1 MSEAD
6 GCGVVTT
13 TSSAFGSACATEI
26 AMSPVPGARSSSNTS
41 GSPHHTSDRNCS
53 KERCSLGPRHR
64 MALSAPANMPMEI
77 SFTPHAVTGMSM
89 PLRFVGCDCTPN
101 SLGSEKP

>member
-13 TSSAFGSACATEI
+13 TSSAFGRACATEI
-26 AMSPVPGARSSSNTS
+26 AMSPVPGAKSSSSTS

-53 KERCSLGPRHR
+53 SERCKRGPRQR
-64 MALSAPANMPMEI
+64 IARSAPANMPMEI
-77 SFTPHAVTGMSM
+77 IFTPQAVTGISM
-89 PLRFVGCDCTPN
+89 PLRLVGCVCTPN
-101 SLGSEKP
+101 NRGSEKP